1 MTLTSYIPSET
12 NAHDVMSKNDEHPDN
27 DCRTD
32 WMASAIPLHSAFA
45 LTAAAAG
52 LAQDSGVSSSS
63 IKIQEMQSPE
73 GATASDVSE
82 LSPARQI
89 DNDVGRPMPQV
100 DDNTSEISETR
111 SECLEQMSECYE
123 SGLNSPEVGAFL
135 CHRNPIMERL
145 GSSDSLYR

>member
-1 MTLTSYIPSET
+1 MTLSSYIPSET
-12 NAHDVMSKNDEHPDN
+12 NAHDLMSKNDENHDD

-52 LAQDSGVSSSS
+52 LARDSGVSSSS
-63 IKIQEMQSPE
+63 IKIQETQSPE
-73 GATASDVSE
+73 SAIASDVSE
-82 LSPARQI
+82 LSHTRQI
-89 DNDVGRPMPQV
+89 DNCVGRPMPHF

-111 SECLEQMSECYE
+111 SECLERMSECYE
-123 SGLNSPEVGAFL
+123 NGHNSPEVGAFL

-145 GSSDSLYR
+145 GSSESLYR